1 MFHSVEKPV
10 EAVENS
16 YFTQYSTKERKK
28 TEEKRPE
35 TKIFEGCFK

>member
-16 YFTQYSTKERKK
+16 CFPQYNTKGIKK
-28 TEEKRPE
+28 
-35 TKIFEGCFK
+35 IEGKSRESEFF